1 MQTNL
6 VLSTAG
12 SIALFLADP
21 SNSRLDSV
29 NYGKPRGGVISG
41 DKAFLQVRDGVLI
54 IPADRSY
61 KRFIS
66 NTWYHDEDIAG
77 L

>member
-1 MQTNL
+1 MQSNL
-6 VLSTAG
+6 VTAWEAVVLLSAYPCG
-12 SIALFLADP
+12 LSDLLR
-21 SNSRLDSV
+21 S
-29 NYGKPRGGVISG
+29 KPTGGVIRDGKLFVS
-41 DKAFLQVRDGVLI
+41 VRDGVLI

>member
-1 MQTNL
+1 MQTN
-6 VLSTAG
+6 
-12 SIALFLADP
+12 
-21 SNSRLDSV
+21 SV
-29 NYGKPRGGVISG
+29 NAWEAVVLLSAYPCGLSDLLRSKPTGGVIREEKLFVS
-41 DKAFLQVRDGVLI
+41 VRDGVLI

-66 NTWYHDEDIAG
+66 NTWYNDINTDE

>member
-1 MQTNL
+1 MMQTNL
-6 VLSTAG
+6 VNAWEAVVLLSAY
-12 SIALFLADP
+12 P
-21 SNSRLDSV
+21 
-29 NYGKPRGGVISG
+29 YGLSDLLRSKPTGGVIREGKLFVS
-41 DKAFLQVRDGVLI
+41 VRDGVLI

>member
-1 MQTNL
+1 MQSNL
-6 VLSTAG
+6 VTAWEAVVLLSAYPCG
-12 SIALFLADP
+12 LSDLLR
-21 SNSRLDSV
+21 S
-29 NYGKPRGGVISG
+29 KPTGGVIREGKLFVS
-41 DKAFLQVRDGVLI
+41 VRDGVLI
-54 IPADRSY
+54 IPSDRSY

>member
-1 MQTNL
+1 MQSNL
-6 VLSTAG
+6 VTAWEAVVLLSAYPCG
-12 SIALFLADP
+12 LSDLLR
-21 SNSRLDSV
+21 S
-29 NYGKPRGGVISG
+29 KPTGGVIREGKLFVS
-41 DKAFLQVRDGVLI
+41 VRDGVLI

-66 NTWYHDEDIAG
+66 NSWYDDEDIAG

>member
-29 NYGKPRGGVISG
+29 NYGKPTGGVIREGKLFVS
-41 DKAFLQVRDGVLI
+41 VRDGVLI